1 MSSTILHKVATGTTA
16 IIALYS
22 LGLSVP
28 VAADSPSKS
37 GYLQDS
43 RGNIVRNNY
52 GECWRTGYWTPAMA
66 IAECDPNLV
75 KTAEAAPEPMPAPA
89 PAPAPIIAGPE
100 QPAFQKITLQAETL
114 FDFDKAIVK
123 PDNTKELDDVAAK
136 MKQYPQVELILVTGY
151 TDKIGSDSYNQRL
164 SQERAAAVKNYL
176 VKQGVEAN
184 RIETQGKGE
193 ADPVVTCNDV
203 KGKAN
208 RHNKKLIACLQPN
221 RRVIVE
227 VKQQRS
233 MEK

>member
-28 VAADSPSKS
+28 VAADSPSRS

-193 ADPVVTCNDV
+193 ADSVVTCNDV